1 MYSNNLIVRCP
12 RCGAKNRIPDSH
24 TAGNAVCGKCKT
36 QLDLT
41 ALFPNRPLNTT
52 DSSFYDEV
60 IRFNGPVFVDFTAP
74 W

>member
-1 MYSNNLIVRCP
+1 
-12 RCGAKNRIPDSH
+12 
-24 TAGNAVCGKCKT
+24 VCGKCKT
-36 QLDLT
+36 QLDLS